1 MEGLRQT
8 NGGGSLSFLIASVP
22 VLFLHRTVS
31 KTISSTFLHT
41 RRQEFRKD
49 GVVRHTQ
56 LVQTAIRVGYG
67 NLLYLEQ
74 YDFNSNQL
82 TPNTSS
88 FQL

>member
-1 MEGLRQT
+1 MEGLRQP
-8 NGGGSLSFLIASVP
+8 NGGRSLSFLSASVP
-22 VLFLHRTVS
+22 ILFLHSTVT

-49 GVVRHTQ
+49 GVVSHTQ
-56 LVQTAIRVGYG
+56 LVQSAIRVGYG
-67 NLLYLEQ
+67 NVSYLEQ